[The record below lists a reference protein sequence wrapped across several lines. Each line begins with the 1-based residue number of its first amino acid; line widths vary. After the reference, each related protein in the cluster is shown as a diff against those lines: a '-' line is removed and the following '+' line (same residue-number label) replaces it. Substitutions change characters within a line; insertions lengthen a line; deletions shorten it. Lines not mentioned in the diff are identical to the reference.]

1 LNNEFYICVLM
12 KHKVFILLSV
22 LFLSKFSKAQTRFQK
37 TYGGVGVDQAFAISL
52 TNDKGFVLAGY
63 ASSYGVGAFDFYIIK
78 TDSLGNEVWAKTYG
92 GQKQDQAYDIQQTTD
107 GGYIVAGY
115 SRSFDTSANYQ
126 VYLVKTNVVGDT
138 LWTRTYGGTQDDYAN
153 SVQQTKDGGYI
164 LAGYTT
170 SFISG
175 ADSGSIYLIKANA
188 NGNLLW
194 SKALGGT
201 SQYNDGY
208 SVRQTFDKGYIV
220 TGYSNGFGDLNGDAY
235 LFKTDSSGNVAWT
248 KTYGSPGID
257 WGNSVKQTSD
267 SGYVVAGTSSFD
279 SLTLTDVYLI
289 KTNALG
295 DTLWTKTYGGP
306 GYDYG
311 QDVQQ
316 TTDGGYI
323 ITGYTNSCDT
333 CDNSVYLI
341 KTDASGDLLWS
352 NTNGGVGDDEGNY
365 VVQTPDGGYAVG
377 GFSNSFG
384 AGDYD
389 FYLIKTDANGN
400 SCNQLN
406 SANPM
411 KTPNTKQTAQLM
423 QLYTANTVMYY
434 VPTQLDSGNTTT
446 VVCYPA
452 GIKSFNENQPSI
464 IVFPNPNN
472 GLFNLQLNS
481 TEENVNVSI
490 ENNLGE
496 TVYTSVTNSSKEV
509 NLQNL
514 SSGMYFIKV
523 QFSGKT
529 DLEKIILIR

>member
-1 LNNEFYICVLM
+1 M
-12 KHKVFILLSV
+12 KKSKTLILLSI
-22 LFLSKFSKAQTRFQK
+22 LLLANFSKAQTHFQK
-37 TYGGVGVDQAFAISL
+37 TYGGNCIEQAFAISL
-52 TNDKGFVLAGY
+52 TNDKGFIMAGY
-63 ASSYGVGAFDFYIIK
+63 TTCYGAGAFDFYIIK

-92 GQKQDQAYDIQQTTD
+92 GQNQDQTYDIQQTTD

-115 SRSFDTSANYQ
+115 SKSFNSNNNYQ
-126 VYLVKTNVVGDT
+126 AYMVKTNANGDT
-138 LWTRTYGGTQDDYAN
+138 LWTRTYGGAKDDYAN

-164 LAGYTT
+164 LSGYST

-175 ADSGSIYLIKANA
+175 ADSGSIYLIKTNA

-201 SQYNDGY
+201 NGYNDGY

-220 TGYSNGFGDLNGDAY
+220 TGYTNGFGEPNGDAY
-235 LFKTDSSGNVAWT
+235 LCKTDSSGNVSWT
-248 KTYGSPGID
+248 KTYSSTGID

-341 KTDASGDLLWS
+341 KTDASGNLLWS

-377 GFSNSFG
+377 GFSNSLG
-384 AGDYD
+384 SGDYD

-400 SCNQLN
+400 SCNQV
-406 SANPM
+406 SSTNPM
-411 KTPNTKQTAQLM
+411 KMPNTIQTTQTM
-423 QLYTANTVMYY
+423 QLYTANTIMHF

-452 GIKSFNENQPSI
+452 GIKSFNESQSSI
-464 IVFPNPNN
+464 TVFPNPNN
-472 GLFNLQLNS
+472 GLFTLQLNS
-481 TEENVNVSI
+481 TEENVVVSI

-496 TVYTSVTNSSKEV
+496 MVYTGITNSSKEI
-509 NLQNL
+509 NLQSL
-514 SSGMYFIKV
+514 SGGMYFVKV
-523 QFSGKT
+523 QFSDKVAS
-529 DLEKIILIR
+529 EKIILTK

>member
-1 LNNEFYICVLM
+1 V
-12 KHKVFILLSV
+12 
-22 LFLSKFSKAQTRFQK
+22 
-37 TYGGVGVDQAFAISL
+37 
-52 TNDKGFVLAGY
+52 
-63 ASSYGVGAFDFYIIK
+63 
-78 TDSLGNEVWAKTYG
+78 
-92 GQKQDQAYDIQQTTD
+92 QQTTD
-107 GGYIVAGY
+107 GGYVVAGY
-115 SRSFDTSANYQ
+115 SRSFDASANYQ
-126 VYLVKTNVVGDT
+126 AYLVKTNSVGDT
-138 LWTRTYGGTQDDYAN
+138 LWTRTYGGAKDDYVN

-164 LAGYTT
+164 LSGYST

-175 ADSGSIYLIKANA
+175 ADSGSIYLIKTNA

-201 SQYNDGY
+201 NQYNDGY

-235 LFKTDSSGNVAWT
+235 LFKTDSSGNVLWT
-248 KTYGSPGID
+248 KTYSSPGID

-289 KTNALG
+289 KTNGLG

-333 CDNSVYLI
+333 CNNSVYLI
-341 KTDASGDLLWS
+341 KTDANGNLLWS
-352 NTNGGVGDDEGNY
+352 NTNGGIGDDEGNY
-365 VVQTPDGGYAVG
+365 VVQTADGGYAVG
-377 GFSNSFG
+377 GFTNSFG

-389 FYLIKTDANGN
+389 FYLIRTDANGN
-400 SCNQLN
+400 SCNQVN
-406 SANPM
+406 STNPM
-411 KTPNTKQTAQLM
+411 KTPNTIQATQTI
-423 QLYTANTVMYY
+423 QLYTANTIMHL
-434 VPTQLDSGNTTT
+434 VPTQVDSGNTTT
-446 VVCYPA
+446 AVCYPA
-452 GIKSFNENQPSI
+452 GIKSFSENQPSVNI
-464 IVFPNPNN
+464 FPNPNN
-472 GLFNLQLNS
+472 GLFTLQINT
-481 TEENVNVSI
+481 TEENVMVSI

-496 TVYTSVTNSSKEV
+496 TVYTCTVNSSKEI

-514 SSGMYFIKV
+514 SNGIYFVRTQSFDKAI
-523 QFSGKT
+523 SH
-529 DLEKIILIR
+529 KIILTK